1 MERSLVLVKPD
12 GVQRALVGEVISRLE
27 RRGLRLVCVR
37 GRPRIHCP
45 CFEEAKQFS
54 GTKRREVGMK
64 PTLTVVGF
72 EGGNAATGLAA
83 GAVDTCC
90 AAKRDE
96 ARDPD

>member
-1 MERSLVLVKPD
+1 
-12 GVQRALVGEVISRLE
+12 
-27 RRGLRLVCVR
+27 
-37 GRPRIHCP
+37 
-45 CFEEAKQFS
+45 
-54 GTKRREVGMK
+54 MK

-96 ARDPD
+96 ARNPE